1 MHFEFGGHT
10 QNPGVLIVIIIT
22 DTKQPYSVHLSY
34 MYMLRLSHVVFY
46 VHISQPFKIKLNRR
60 KRCPES
66 RLRTPHNRFVT
77 MMVHRAWGADCTR
90 NKTLLLLC
98 PLPSGSCL
106 FSSKS
111 YKSSSLSP
119 PVPHS
124 CPPDMTNIM
133 QKPLGK
139 NGKILWFHHS
149 S

>member
-1 MHFEFGGHT
+1 M
-10 QNPGVLIVIIIT
+10 IVIIIT

-34 MYMLRLSHVVFY
+34 MYTLRLSHVGFY

-66 RLRTPHNRFVT
+66 RLRMYVCTYAAHAPQSIRDDDGS
-77 MMVHRAWGADCTR
+77 AWSADCTR

-124 CPPDMTNIM
+124 CPPDMTKIM